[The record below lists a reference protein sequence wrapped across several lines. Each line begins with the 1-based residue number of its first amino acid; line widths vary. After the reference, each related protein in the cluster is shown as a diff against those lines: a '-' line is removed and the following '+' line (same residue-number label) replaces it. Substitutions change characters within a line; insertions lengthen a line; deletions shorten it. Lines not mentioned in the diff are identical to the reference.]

1 MKLLFLTQVV
11 DADDAVLGF
20 VPGWIRGLARECE
33 EVRSITLR
41 AGDLSTLPSNA
52 SVRIVGE
59 HGRLLRWLRYRSHLR
74 EALVKDG
81 FDAVLAH
88 MVPRYALLAERRAR
102 ACGAGLFLWYTH
114 AGVDQRL
121 RKAVTIVDK
130 VFTASEESLRV
141 ETPARVIT
149 GHGIDL
155 EHFSPAAAEECVPL
169 RMLSVG
175 RLTPAK
181 DPETVLEALAV
192 LRREGVPATLQWI
205 GGTMT
210 DADRM
215 YRQAGLARTREL
227 GLEGCVEWCGALPW
241 RTIPAHYR
249 QAHLLINASH
259 TGSVDKVV
267 LEAMASGTPV
277 LSCNDSIPRVLEA
290 LGPERERLLFA
301 PRDADDLARK
311 ARRLLEASRPERL
324 RLGGELRAIVARDH
338 EVGALMRRLVAEMRQ
353 GRSVP

>member
-1 MKLLFLTQVV
+1 L
-11 DADDAVLGF
+11 
-20 VPGWIRGLARECE
+20 
-33 EVRSITLR
+33 
-41 AGDLSTLPSNA
+41 
-52 SVRIVGE
+52 
-59 HGRLLRWLRYRSHLR
+59 LR

-130 VFTASEESLRV
+130 VFTASAESLRV

-155 EHFSPAAAEECVPL
+155 EHFPLASVQERVPL
-169 RMLSVG
+169 RLLSVG

-181 DPETVLEALAV
+181 DPLTVLAALAV
-192 LRREGVPATLQWI
+192 LRRAGVPATLQWI

-210 DADRM
+210 AADRS
-215 YRQAGLARTREL
+215 YEDAVRARTREWS
-227 GLEGCVEWCGALPW
+227 LEGCVEWCGAMPW

-249 QAHLLINASH
+249 QADLLVNASH

-277 LSCNDSIPRVLEA
+277 LSCNESIPRVLET
-290 LGPERERLLFA
+290 LGTAREGLLFA
-301 PRDADDLARK
+301 PRDADDLALK
-311 ARRLLEASRPERL
+311 ARELLEMSQPARA